1 MHFCFTVPLRSITK
15 AVIQAEDAMIERLL
29 HALLGAF
36 MGAIIAIGALW
47 FFDDINWIFV
57 SISAAVCGVLAFV
70 GGESVLDWLKE
81 LWWWT

>member
-1 MHFCFTVPLRSITK
+1 MS
-15 AVIQAEDAMIERLL
+15 ERLL

-36 MGAIIAIGALW
+36 LGGLIAIGTLC
-47 FFDDINWIFV
+47 FFYDINWVFV